1 MNEVLELTRQA
12 LWLVLL
18 LSGPP
23 IAAAALVGLVVA
35 FLQAAT
41 QLQEQTFAYA
51 LKFLAIVLMLFV
63 TGSLIGGTLYTYANQ
78 IFLDFPGLVRGGRVL

>member
-1 MNEVLELTRQA
+1 MGEVLELTRYA
-12 LWLVLL
+12 LWLVLI

-23 IAAAALVGLVVA
+23 IAAAAIVGLVVA

-51 LKFLAIVLMLFV
+51 LKFVAIVLALFI
-63 TGSLIGGTLYTYANQ
+63 TGSMIGGTLYTYSNR
-78 IFLDFPGLVRGGRVL
+78 IFSEFPALIRR

>member
-1 MNEVLELTRQA
+1 MNEALELTRQA
-12 LWLVLL
+12 LVLVLV

-23 IAAAALVGLVVA
+23 IAAAAIVGLVVA

-51 LKFLAIVLMLFV
+51 LKFVAIVLALFV
-63 TGSLIGGTLYTYANQ
+63 TGALIGGSLFAYADY
-78 IFLDFPGLVRGGRVL
+78 IFSSFPGLSRRG

>member
-1 MNEVLELTRQA
+1 MNSEVLELTRQA
-12 LWLVLL
+12 LVLVLM

-23 IAAAALVGLVVA
+23 IAAAAIVGLVVA

-51 LKFLAIVLMLFV
+51 LKFVAIVLALFV
-63 TGSLIGGTLYTYANQ
+63 TGAVIGGTLYNYTDYIFAN
-78 IFLDFPGLVRGGRVL
+78 FPGLARRS

>member
-1 MNEVLELTRQA
+1 MNEVLELTKEA
-12 LWLVLL
+12 LYLVML

-23 IAAAALVGLVVA
+23 IGAAAVVGLVIA

-51 LKFLAIVLMLFV
+51 CKFVAIVVMLFL
-63 TGSLIGGTLYTYANQ
+63 TAALIGGSLYNYTDR
-78 IFLDFPGLVRGGRVL
+78 IFRDFPGLVVRR

>member
-1 MNEVLELTRQA
+1 MNEALELTRQA
-12 LWLVLL
+12 LVLVLV

-23 IAAAALVGLVVA
+23 IAAAAIVGLVVA

-51 LKFLAIVLMLFV
+51 LKFVAIVLALFV
-63 TGSLIGGTLYTYANQ
+63 TGALIGGSLFAYADY
-78 IFLDFPGLVRGGRVL
+78 IFSAFPGLSRRG

>member
-1 MNEVLELTRQA
+1 METVLELTRQA
-12 LWLVLL
+12 LMLTLI

-23 IAAAALVGLVVA
+23 IAAAALVGLAVA

-51 LKFLAIVLMLFV
+51 IKFTVIVITLFV
-63 TGSLIGGTLYTYANQ
+63 TGALIGGTLYTYADK
-78 IFLDFPGLVRGGRVL
+78 IFVEFPGLIRK

>member
-1 MNEVLELTRQA
+1 MNETLELTKQA

-23 IAAAALVGLVVA
+23 VAAAALVGLLVA

-51 LKFLAIVLMLFV
+51 LKFLAIVITLFV
-63 TGSLIGGTLYTYANQ
+63 TAALIGGTLYTYADRL
-78 IFLDFPGLVRGGRVL
+78 FVDFPGLVER

>member
-1 MNEVLELTRQA
+1 MGEVLELTRYA
-12 LWLVLL
+12 LWLVLI

-51 LKFLAIVLMLFV
+51 LKFVAIVLALFV
-63 TGSLIGGTLYTYANQ
+63 TGALIGGSLFAYADY
-78 IFLDFPGLVRGGRVL
+78 IFSAFPGLSRRG

>member
-1 MNEVLELTRQA
+1 MNEALELTRQA
-12 LWLVLL
+12 LVLVLV

-23 IAAAALVGLVVA
+23 IAAAAIVGLVVA

-51 LKFLAIVLMLFV
+51 LKFVAIVLALFV
-63 TGSLIGGTLYTYANQ
+63 TGALIGGSLFAYADY
-78 IFLDFPGLVRGGRVL
+78 IFSSFPGMSRRG